1 MNFTARGKTGLIYL
15 VTQFVTADTSATIA
29 SVVEEAVDDVEEEDK
44 EAQESKN
51 CIRVKHISEII
62 IGYQSNNNLLSITL
76 KPNVGTMA
84 DARGAALA
92 MGQWCKVQ
100 EGGNQA

>member
-1 MNFTARGKTGLIYL
+1 MLIDKQSLADKHISYLVNFTARGKTGLIYL
-15 VTQFVTADTSATIA
+15 VTKFVTADTSATIA

-62 IGYQSNNNLLSITL
+62 IGYQRQ
-76 KPNVGTMA
+76 P
-84 DARGAALA
+84 
-92 MGQWCKVQ
+92 
-100 EGGNQA
+100 